1 MSIDQRTFFEQQ
13 MLREENCVSMYT
25 RFAGIVNDPGLRDM
39 FHEFARQAQAH
50 RDTIRTLL
58 SGQGIA
64 EDGVLQ
70 NRATQ
75 ESTPIGGP
83 RPDAH
88 QSGTPPSRGH
98 DEDMIA
104 DSLLSM
110 KAMSDGYR
118 SALRLVSDESTAAA
132 LIGMR
137 QDEDRQKEQLARYL
151 HGRN

>member
-1 MSIDQRTFFEQQ
+1 
-13 MLREENCVSMYT
+13 
-25 RFAGIVNDPGLRDM
+25 
-39 FHEFARQAQAH
+39 
-50 RDTIRTLL
+50 
-58 SGQGIA
+58 
-64 EDGVLQ
+64 
-70 NRATQ
+70 
-75 ESTPIGGP
+75 
-83 RPDAH
+83 
-88 QSGTPPSRGH
+88 
-98 DEDMIA
+98 MIA